1 VIIFS
6 KFSKLCN
13 LYVHTNQDPFLLH
26 ALSSSCLISYVF
38 TSNQTFIQTHFSNRR
53 RDCSAHYCFQ
63 SKAPEEERVFTSSR
77 GISRQE
83 TFVTRGCLRAYY
95 VNDKGEEHIA
105 QFAVEDW
112 WIGDM
117 YSFLTDTPSTLSIEA
132 LEECELLQIDRPG
145 LEDLYVKLPKM
156 ERFFR
161 IIIQNAFIAAQK
173 RVISSMS
180 KTADERYLDFIK
192 KYPNIE
198 QRIPQYQV
206 AAYLGVTP
214 EFLSR
219 IRKKFARQ
227 IIS

>member
-1 VIIFS
+1 MDSLLIQHLS
-6 KFSKLCN
+6 KYISL
-13 LYVHTNQDPFLLH
+13 DPEEIVLLTRAFKNKRLKKKEFLLRQGE
-26 ALSSSCLISYVF
+26 V
-38 TSNQTFIQTHFSNRR
+38 
-53 RDCSAHYCFQ
+53 
-63 SKAPEEERVFTSSR
+63 SR
-77 GISRQE
+77 FE

-117 YSFLTDTPSTLSIEA
+117 YSFLTETPSTLHIEA
-132 LEECELLQIDRPG
+132 LEPCELLQIDRPG
-145 LEDLYVKLPKM
+145 LEDLYLKLPKL

-161 IIIQNAFIAAQK
+161 IIIQNAFIASQN
-173 RVISSMS
+173 RVLSSMS
-180 KTADERYLDFIK
+180 KTADERYQDFIR

-198 QRIPQYQV
+198 QRVSQYQV

-219 IRKKFARQ
+219 IRKKFAGR
-227 IIS
+227 

>member
-1 VIIFS
+1 MYSLLIKHLSKHISLTNEEIILLTTAFRA
-6 KFSKLCN
+6 KRLKKKE
-13 LYVHTNQDPFLLH
+13 FLLH
-26 ALSSSCLISYVF
+26 QGE
-38 TSNQTFIQTHFSNRR
+38 T
-53 RDCSAHYCFQ
+53 
-63 SKAPEEERVFTSSR
+63 
-77 GISRQE
+77 SRQE
-83 TFVTRGCLRAYY
+83 TFVTKGCLRAYY

-117 YSFLTDTPSTLSIEA
+117 YSFLTDTPSTLYIEA
-132 LEECELLQIDRPG
+132 LEDCELLQIDRPG
-145 LEDLYVKLPKM
+145 LEELYLKLPKM

-161 IIIQNAFIAAQK
+161 IIIQNAFIASQN

-180 KTADERYLDFIK
+180 KTADERYLDFIR

-219 IRKKFARQ
+219 IRKKFARN
-227 IIS
+227 